1 MPDCD
6 HCGDSFD
13 DETAYL
19 AHLDAEH
26 ADELGAIEQR
36 RVEDLDEDEDDGIG
50 TGPLALGGVVVA
62 AAVLVAYL
70 VFVAGGTGSGGV
82 PASVEEVA
90 QQPTDTGSVHY
101 HGTMEIVVAGDRV
114 DLSQD
119 RYQLADRGF
128 HFERGNGE
136 QWHAHARGVTLEY
149 ALATL
154 DIGATADSVW
164 YDDTRYTNGENANVT
179 LAVNGEVVNPK
190 EYVLQQGDTVRVVI
204 RPN

>member
-26 ADELGAIEQR
+26 ADELGVIERR
-36 RVEDLDEDEDDGIG
+36 RVEELNTDDGGIG
-50 TGPLALGGVVVA
+50 TGPLVLGGVVVA

-70 VFVAGGTGSGGV
+70 VLVAGGTGSGGV
-82 PASVEEVA
+82 PDSVEQVA
-90 QQPTDTGSVHY
+90 QEPTDTGSVHY
-101 HGTMEIVVAGDRV
+101 HGTIEIVVAGDPV
-114 DLSQD
+114 DLSRD

-128 HFERGNGE
+128 HFEGGDGE
-136 QWHAHARGVTLEY
+136 RWHAHARGVTLEY

-154 DIGATADSVW
+154 DIGATTDSVW
-164 YDDTRYTNGENANVT
+164 YDGTRYTDGENANVT
-179 LAVNGEVVNPK
+179 LTVDGESVNPK
-190 EYVLQQGDTVRVVI
+190 EYVLQQGDAVRVVV

>member
-13 DETAYL
+13 EEAAYL

-26 ADELGAIEQR
+26 ADELGAIERR
-36 RVEDLDEDEDDGIG
+36 RVEELDEDDGIG
-50 TGPLALGGVVVA
+50 TGPLVLGVVVVA
-62 AAVLVAYL
+62 AAVLVAYV
-70 VFVAGGTGSGGV
+70 VFVAGTGSGGV

-90 QQPTDTGSVHY
+90 QEPTDTGSVHY
-101 HGTMEIVVAGDRV
+101 HGTMEIVVAGDPV

-128 HFERGNGE
+128 HFEQGNGE
-136 QWHAHARGVTLEY
+136 RWHAHARGITLEY

-164 YDDTRYTNGENANVT
+164 YDGTRYTDGENANVT
-179 LAVNGEVVNPK
+179 LAVNGESVNPK
-190 EYVLQQGDTVRVVI
+190 EYVLREGDSVRVVV
-204 RPN
+204 RPT